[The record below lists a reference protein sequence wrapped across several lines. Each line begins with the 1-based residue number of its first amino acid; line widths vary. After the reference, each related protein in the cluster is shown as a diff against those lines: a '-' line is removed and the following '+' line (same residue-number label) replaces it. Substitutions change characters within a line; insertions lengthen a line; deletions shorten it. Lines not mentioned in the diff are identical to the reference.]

1 MNLNKVALLELV
13 LVVIFNFLAGL
24 ITYYIVFVYHVAI
37 EVDPITSF
45 LISSVGFE
53 TSFVLHLFFYI
64 LLYFLT
70 LIGSRMTGM
79 VYLPVIIFTI
89 LVGLTFWDFL
99 NDLIVLYNVG
109 GMI

>member
-1 MNLNKVALLELV
+1 
-13 LVVIFNFLAGL
+13 
-24 ITYYIVFVYHVAI
+24 
-37 EVDPITSF
+37 
-45 LISSVGFE
+45 
-53 TSFVLHLFFYI
+53 
-64 LLYFLT
+64 
-70 LIGSRMTGM
+70 MTGM